1 MREFAESLLK
11 EYEIIHDTR
20 LIDWLATNRIE
31 LNSILATVEPEVFS
45 KWLRW
50 KISQVWQKRDY
61 RRAVFIDEDN
71 IISPT
76 MQEFHEWYARKKEP
90 IIKDH
95 LEKAR
100 DDLSDVEGFIENT
113 DDRREEIETGIV
125 DNSLLKHDQFK
136 KIDLALKRIMKK
148 YA

>member
-1 MREFAESLLK
+1 MREFAESLSK
-11 EYEIIHDTR
+11 EYEIIHDAR

-45 KWLRW
+45 RWLRW

-76 MQEFHEWYARKKEP
+76 MQEFHEWYARKREP
-90 IIKDH
+90 IIKVS
-95 LEKAR
+95 LEKAK
-100 DDLSDVEGFIENT
+100 DELSDVKGFIENT
-113 DDRREEIETGIV
+113 DDKGDEIETDIV
-125 DNSLLKHDQFK
+125 DNSLLKHYQIK

-148 YA
+148 YD